1 MQVSG
6 STTITATQDKVFA
19 FLTNP
24 DFVAKCAPG
33 LESMEVVETGKKFKA
48 VGSVGLGNLKVRFN
62 GDIEFIELVSP
73 SMAKMKAHGTAPGS
87 AVDATATMNLS
98 DAGGGSTK
106 LDWSADINV
115 LGTIAALT
123 SRMMGSVTQKLAGE
137 FFACAKKQMETA
149 S

>member
-6 STTITATQDKVFA
+6 TTTISASQDKVFA

-33 LESMEVVETGKKFKA
+33 LESMKVVEAGKKFKA
-48 VGSVGLGNLKVRFN
+48 IGSVGLGNLKVRFT
-62 GDIEFIELVSP
+62 GDIEFVELLAP
-73 SMAKMKAHGTAPGS
+73 SKATMKAHGTAPGS

-98 DAGGGSTK
+98 DAGDGTTR

-115 LGTIAALT
+115 LGTIAALA
-123 SRMMGSVTQKLAGE
+123 SRMMGSVTQKLSGE
-137 FFACAKKQMETA
+137 FFACAKKQIEA
-149 S
+149 G